1 MTTLT
6 VHSVQWGRG
15 GDCPLL
21 SPLTGSLYP
30 LSEAGG
36 EGDFSTLK
44 ISPISSEACK
54 VMTKEYGGGHGLPA
68 GWSQGSRNQVNP
80 RRITKSYK
88 SILKS
93 TKPSKGSEP
102 SCPRRV
108 S

>member
-1 MTTLT
+1 MP
-6 VHSVQWGRG
+6 VCGERGPWGRG

-54 VMTKEYGGGHGLPA
+54 VMTKEYGGGT
-68 GWSQGSRNQVNP
+68 WSSCWLVSR
-80 RRITKSYK
+80 KS
-88 SILKS
+88 
-93 TKPSKGSEP
+93 KPSQS
-102 SCPRRV
+102 
-108 S
+108 